1 MDSASVSSVLL
12 FNDTYLEDFQPQIG
26 RAAIEI
32 LEAAGYAVDL
42 ALGDSQRC
50 ASSQGDL
57 DRAKQ
62 QGTHLFSHLD
72 QLSKSSPI
80 QVCEPS
86 CAIAQA
92 DDVPDLLDDVALTM
106 RVSNRVQ
113 MLDLFLEQEL
123 AAGR

>member
-32 LEAAGYAVDL
+32 LETVGYAVDL
-42 ALGDSQRC
+42 ALGASQRC

-62 QGTHLFSHLD
+62 QGTRLFSHLD
-72 QLSKSSPI
+72 QLSKSSPML
-80 QVCEPS
+80 VC
-86 CAIAQA
+86 
-92 DDVPDLLDDVALTM
+92 
-106 RVSNRVQ
+106 
-113 MLDLFLEQEL
+113 
-123 AAGR
+123 